1 MNWKRFLADYA
12 PMFAIWLAIVLFFG
26 AISQSFLTVRTLTT
40 IAGQVPPLALICCG
54 MTLVLIIG
62 GIDLSVGSVLALSGS
77 VLSVLLARTDSPLP
91 LAIAAALATGGAMGL
106 FNGALSVWLRIPSFI
121 VTLGTLKIAFGL
133 AMLVTAAE
141 TVTVGTRLE
150 PFVARLGDNG
160 LPVSFVLALL
170 VAVFLQLVLTRTVY
184 GRHLIAIGTNE
195 SAVRLAG
202 VPTQWKRISVFGV
215 TGLLVGLASVFFAA
229 RLGGANADAGNGL
242 ELSAIAAVVIGG
254 TSLMGGRGSVINSF
268 LGAMIILTLEAGL
281 AQVGAS
287 EWAKHIITGVVIVI
301 AVLME
306 AIRGN
311 LFPRFRL
318 MAARFRSR

>member
-12 PMFAIWLAIVLFFG
+12 PMFVIWVAIVLFFG
-26 AISQSFLTVRTLTT
+26 VLSQNFLSVRTLTT

-77 VLSVLLARTDSPLP
+77 VLSVLLAKSAMPLP
-91 LAIAAALATGGAMGL
+91 LAVLAALGTGGLMGL
-106 FNGALSVWLRIPSFI
+106 FNGALSVWLKIPSFI

-133 AMLVTAAE
+133 AMLVTGAE

-150 PFVARLGDNG
+150 PFVARLGGNG
-160 LPVSFVLALL
+160 LPVSFLVASS
-170 VAVFLQLVLTRTVY
+170 VAVFTQLVLTRTVY

-202 VPTQWKRISVFGV
+202 VATQWKRISVFGL

-287 EWAKHIITGVVIVI
+287 EWSKHIITGIVIVI
-301 AVLME
+301 AVLLE
-306 AIRGN
+306 ALRGD
-311 LFPRFRL
+311 LFTRVKSTFNCST
-318 MAARFRSR
+318 SR